1 MMLARMWRAL
11 TLAAVA
17 LTVPVLGAAQQAGS
31 DQYRDVEDDR
41 LLVEPLNLTIGQIDH
56 MDVVGPAGE
65 RIGEVDGVLMDASGR
80 LSAMRVEVGDSKAAV
95 GLDQL
100 RVEGPHLV
108 TNLTRAEIEA
118 MGIPDPDDDGPDD
131 ANTDDDEEPYEESE
145 DD

>member
-1 MMLARMWRAL
+1 MMLARMWRAA

-17 LTVPVLGAAQQAGS
+17 LTVPALGAAQQAGS

-41 LLVEPLNLTIGQIDH
+41 LLVEPFNLTIGQIDH
-56 MDVVGPAGE
+56 MDVVSPAGE

-80 LSAMRVEVGDSKAAV
+80 LAAMRVEVGDSKAAV

-108 TNLTRAEIEA
+108 TSLTRAEVEA
-118 MGIPDPDDDGPDD
+118 MGIPDPDDDGPDN
-131 ANTDDDEEPYEESE
+131 ANTDDEESE
-145 DD
+145 DDESDED